1 MGRLQP
7 GGAGKSESAGVG
19 DTQEEPAMVWEEGGG
34 SMRKING
41 ADFFTAR
48 ELAEIL
54 GYDEVQIG
62 AFGVFCRR
70 EEEVKT

>member
-1 MGRLQP
+1 
-7 GGAGKSESAGVG
+7 
-19 DTQEEPAMVWEEGGG
+19 
-34 SMRKING
+34 MRKING

-62 AFGVFCRR
+62 AFGVFCKRR
-70 EEEVKT
+70 KEVKP

>member
-1 MGRLQP
+1 MTRGL
-7 GGAGKSESAGVG
+7 GIA
-19 DTQEEPAMVWEEGGG
+19 EEGPALVWKEVRA
-34 SMRKING
+34 MRKING

-54 GYDEVQIG
+54 GYDEVEIG
-62 AFGVFCRR
+62 AFGIFCKR

>member
-1 MGRLQP
+1 
-7 GGAGKSESAGVG
+7 
-19 DTQEEPAMVWEEGGG
+19 MVRAARGEN
-34 SMRKING
+34 MKKVNG

-62 AFGVFCRR
+62 AFGIFCRKDQ
-70 EEEVKT
+70 ETKP